1 MMDKED
7 LMRTVVRF
15 EEEVKERLESVRKD
29 IAFNSDLVLLKEK
42 HKKFAGET
50 SKEISE
56 LKIRQSTLEDILDS
70 FKDIMEDEDIDIEA
84 IRKNV

>member
-15 EEEVKERLESVRKD
+15 EEEVSGRLEDVRKD
-29 IAFNSDLVLLKEK
+29 IAFNSDLVSLKEK
-42 HKKFAGET
+42 HKRFVGET

-70 FKDIMEDEDIDIEA
+70 FKDIMKDEDIDIEA
-84 IRKNV
+84 IRENV